1 MDKLQGSPVVNQG
14 IKFVIDSAG
23 KLANFPE
30 SLMGGSYGFTIV
42 VIDHPHVVFMVGI
55 NSKGS

>member
-1 MDKLQGSPVVNQG
+1 MDKLQGSPVKSGHKIHGRFCVQ
-14 IKFVIDSAG
+14 
-23 KLANFPE
+23 
-30 SLMGGSYGFTIV
+30 MGGSYGFTIV